1 MLTMPRFQIPKENP
15 FQKSKAY
22 NLSYWQ
28 NLDASI
34 QFVTDLADCSYT
46 SATWADVAGFSNNT
60 TLSRNKNGLFAQ
72 GAVPS
77 TMDVGLAAFLL
88 TRSAMVSDQ
97 SNHRFLD
104 GHISERWWYGSAR
117 TTTRKKTAMPLKKR
131 QSRYQWLLPNSMRA
145 FMTSAESMDFYTLLW
160 VQGVD
165 FWVTSATFFSEG
177 LDAWSLKQIANSRLS
192 CCLTAMENRV
202 ARKLLVQKA
211 S

>member
-72 GAVPS
+72 FAVPS

-117 TTTRKKTAMPLKKR
+117 TTTRKKLQCLSKNVR
-131 QSRYQWLLPNSMRA
+131 
-145 FMTSAESMDFYTLLW
+145 
-160 VQGVD
+160 V
-165 FWVTSATFFSEG
+165 VTSGSFQTLCG
-177 LDAWSLKQIANSRLS
+177 LSWRVLS
-192 CCLTAMENRV
+192 PWISIHYFGSKV
-202 ARKLLVQKA
+202 
-211 S
+211 SIFG